1 MPTPHYRPKWDLG
14 VGGCPEYVLTPEQL
28 DEVEELAVFHCTTEE
43 IGCALGVCRQTFVTM
58 SKRQPEILKRIALGQ
73 AKGRRALRAVQ
84 YKVALAGNT
93 TMLCFL
99 GKVLLNQLPD
109 SQVHIGGSPNGD
121 GAITD
126 VSPEAK
132 AHLAELANAITRAAL
147 AQNSVEVETE
157 VIQRDGT
164 VVGFPRQN

>member
-1 MPTPHYRPKWDLG
+1 MATPHYRPKWDTG

-58 SKRQPEILKRIALGQ
+58 SKRQPEILKRIVLGQ

-84 YKVALAGNT
+84 YKVAMAGNT
-93 TMLCFL
+93 SMLVWL
-99 GKVLLNQLPD
+99 GKCILNQLPD
-109 SQVHIGGSPNGD
+109 SQVNIGPTSEAAGD
-121 GAITD
+121 I
-126 VSPEAK
+126 SPEAR
-132 AHLAELANAITRAAL
+132 AHLAELANAISRAAL
-147 AQNSVEVETE
+147 AQSTEVEVE